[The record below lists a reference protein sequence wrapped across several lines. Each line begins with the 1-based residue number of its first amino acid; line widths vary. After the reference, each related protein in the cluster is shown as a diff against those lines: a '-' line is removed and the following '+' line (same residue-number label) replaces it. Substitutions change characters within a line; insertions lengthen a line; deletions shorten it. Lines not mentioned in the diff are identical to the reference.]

1 MLKTIP
7 RHEFKFIKR
16 ILPNYHEFLTQTN
29 PESFIS
35 KVYGIH
41 KVIFYRKKA
50 KLNKKIYFCI
60 MNSVFHTSLKIDL
73 RYDLKGSTYGRKTI
87 TDKGGVMIDRTIAL
101 KDLDFI
107 EKQERIKV
115 GPVNR
120 DRILDIIKKDS
131 VFFRQNNIIDYSLLV
146 GVTNRSEHP
155 HVFEDLSA
163 QEVVLSEGNE
173 TPL

>member
-1 MLKTIP
+1 M
-7 RHEFKFIKR
+7 KR
-16 ILPNYHEFLTQTN
+16 ILPNYHDFLTQTN

-41 KVIFYRKKA
+41 KVIFYRKKT

-60 MNSVFHTSLKIDL
+60 MNNVFHTSLKIDL

-115 GPVNR
+115 GQGNR

-131 VFFRQNNIIDYSLLV
+131 VFFR
-146 GVTNRSEHP
+146 
-155 HVFEDLSA
+155 
-163 QEVVLSEGNE
+163 
-173 TPL
+173 